1 MSRRRRLLSI
11 AHSYVVALN
20 RRLAHAIAKEGEHWE
35 VTAVAPTFFH
45 GDLRPIRLEHGPA
58 EASSL
63 EGVQAY
69 LSRSPHLFAYGGR
82 LARILAQDW
91 DMVHC
96 WEEPFVLAGAQ
107 VAMWTPR
114 RTPVVYTTAQNLPK
128 RYPPPFCWTER
139 LSLERAS
146 GWMAMGHTVAETLA
160 NRPGY
165 RSKPWRVVPL
175 GLDVNQFRPD
185 LRAGA
190 AARAQLRLRA
200 SGAPVVGYLGR
211 FVPEKGLPLLMSAL
225 AELETPW
232 RALFVGG
239 GPLEPELRRWAAR
252 YDDDRVRIVTGVKH
266 DDVPSHLNAMD
277 ILCAPSQTT
286 RSWRE
291 QFGRML
297 IEAFACGVPVIASD
311 SGEIPHVVA
320 DAGEIVGERDVDAW
334 RLAIGTLLESPSR
347 RYELAQ
353 KGRARAETTYS
364 WSVVGR
370 QTLRFF
376 DELVDD
382 ARSEAA

>member
-1 MSRRRRLLSI
+1 
-11 AHSYVVALN
+11 
-20 RRLAHAIAKEGEHWE
+20 
-35 VTAVAPTFFH
+35 
-45 GDLRPIRLEHGPA
+45 
-58 EASSL
+58 
-63 EGVQAY
+63 
-69 LSRSPHLFAYGGR
+69 
-82 LARILAQDW
+82 
-91 DMVHC
+91 MVHC